1 MRLRWTITVIFALLT
16 MLIAAGCASLPKPKN
31 ETKPGDVGECLVR
44 LLWENHY
51 PEAFNLLSERL
62 RFTLGE
68 EEFAKAAK
76 VGFGRADL
84 RETLSLSNVSH
95 FERVRL
101 ALAEALAD
109 HAEFHQAGE
118 EIKGET
124 AKVTIAVT
132 LPTIA
137 AENREYAEFD
147 FTCRAVEQAAAA
159 GVDDEELRDMFGD
172 FFKSRARTQ
181 EMYYPLYMVLEDGRW
196 RVDGNFLLPWP
207 EKPKQHYSFRKAASG
222 AAVE

>member
-1 MRLRWTITVIFALLT
+1 MRLRWMTAMLLV
-16 MLIAAGCASLPKPKN
+16 LAAMYLAPGCSHAPKIKDKSPPA
-31 ETKPGDVGECLVR
+31 EVGECLVR

-51 PEAFNLLSERL
+51 PQAFELLSQRL
-62 RFTLGE
+62 RYTLGE
-68 EEFAKAAK
+68 EEFAKAAE

-84 RETLSLSNVSH
+84 RESIVLSNVSH

-109 HAEFHQAGE
+109 QAEFRQAAE

-137 AENREYAEFD
+137 AESREYAEFA

-159 GVDDEELRDMFGD
+159 GADDAKLRKMFGE
-172 FFKSRARTQ
+172 FFAARGRAE
-181 EMYYPLYMVLEDGRW
+181 EMYYPLYLVLEDGRW

-207 EKPKQHYSFRKAASG
+207 EKPKQYYSFKEAEADAAI
-222 AAVE
+222 E